1 MTDVAAA
8 LAPLMAQLPKG
19 AAPRFLALLEREAA
33 ARYRAW
39 AGTLPQHATALL
51 ECSDREEEVASRV
64 AAVLPVDAAAIEQMH
79 ALLPTAR
86 AGYDRMFVGIEPSEQ
101 LRMQA
106 AAELQG
112 AAAWRRVAAH
122 LTDPATVAELE
133 ICATLEEA
141 NATAIGELLA
151 QGKIG

>member
-1 MTDVAAA
+1 MSDVAAA

-33 ARYRAW
+33 ARYRSW
-39 AGTLPQHATALL
+39 AETMPDHATVLV
-51 ECSDREEEVASRV
+51 ECADREEEVASRV
-64 AAVLPVDAAAIEQMH
+64 AAVIPVDDAAIEQMH

-86 AGYDRMFVGIEPSEQ
+86 AGYDRMFVGVEPYDQ

-112 AAAWRRVAAH
+112 AAAWRGVAARQP
-122 LTDPATVAELE
+122 DPTTVAELE
-133 ICATLEEA
+133 VCATLEEA
-141 NATAIGELLA
+141 NADAIDAILA
-151 QGKIG
+151 RLISG